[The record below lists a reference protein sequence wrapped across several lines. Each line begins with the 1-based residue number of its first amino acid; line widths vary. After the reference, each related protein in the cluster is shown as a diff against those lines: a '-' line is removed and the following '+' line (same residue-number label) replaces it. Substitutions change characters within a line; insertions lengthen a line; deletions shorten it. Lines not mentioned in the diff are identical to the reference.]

1 MTSFKSAE
9 EILEFAIGEEEAAAA
24 LYAEMA
30 NKATDPRMREVWESF
45 AREEEEHK
53 RKLENVKIEYQADF
67 PAERIAEMS
76 RGEFEVEGNPDP
88 DMDYE
93 QALQLVMQMEVAAFK
108 LYTRLAALAAAAEN
122 QKLRELFLAL
132 AQEEANHKLHFEV
145 EYDEVAGS
153 S

>member
-1 MTSFKSAE
+1 MTGFKSVE
-9 EILEFAIGEEEAAAA
+9 EILEFAIGEEEAAAE

-30 NKATDPRMREVWESF
+30 RRATDPRMRQVWESF
-45 AREEEEHK
+45 SREEEEHK
-53 RKLENVKIEYQADF
+53 RKLENVKIEYQEDF

-76 RGEFEVEGNPDP
+76 RGDFEVDETPDP
-88 DMDYE
+88 GMDYAK
-93 QALQLVMQMEVAAFK
+93 ALRLVMQQEVAAFR

-122 QKLRELFLAL
+122 QKLRGLFLGL

-145 EYDEVAGS
+145 EYDEIFGS